1 VRTFRATMAQPLT
14 VYPVSKE
21 APSVVELNAEYE
33 RAVASLT
40 QDPIQVYRPWEF
52 FRLIVER
59 FGSVRGWGDIEI
71 ADCLVRVAGIA
82 LAGAAWLRRAK

>member
-1 VRTFRATMAQPLT
+1 MAQPIA
-14 VYPVSKE
+14 VYPPSKE

-33 RAVASLT
+33 RAVASLV
-40 QDPIQVYRPWEF
+40 QEPVRVYGLWEF

-59 FGSVRGWGDIEI
+59 FGMVRGWGDVEI
-71 ADCLVRVAGIA
+71 ADSLVRVAGIA